1 MKREKKRTEKR
12 MMRFGDASSFFLS
25 DPVSLLFCFSGFY
38 RTCRSGLY
46 LLVYCAVWNQ
56 SVAICNI
63 FCCLKCIAGIFVRN
77 SFYFFEGT
85 ISFFLI
91 DDIAGCSGN
100 LFPGKGLFSFEG
112 FKLYGRTEQIRF
124 HSHCFG
130 SWTVDIT
137 GGCFFACTDHV
148 RIFISDSDLCV
159 FV

>member
-12 MMRFGDASSFFLS
+12 MMRFGDASSFFVRS
-25 DPVSLLFCFSGFY
+25 GKSVILLFRFLPHLQV
-38 RTCRSGLY
+38 RSLPSC
-46 LLVYCAVWNQ
+46 LLCGMEPVCSY
-56 SVAICNI
+56 NI
-63 FCCLKCIAGIFVRN
+63 FCCLKCIAGIFGRN

-112 FKLYGRTEQIRF
+112 FKLCGRTEQIRF

-130 SWTVDIT
+130 SWTVNIT

>member
-1 MKREKKRTEKR
+1 

-100 LFPGKGLFSFEG
+100 LFPERVCFPLRVLSFMDGRSRFGFTVTALETGL
-112 FKLYGRTEQIRF
+112 
-124 HSHCFG
+124 
-130 SWTVDIT
+130 
-137 GGCFFACTDHV
+137 
-148 RIFISDSDLCV
+148 
-159 FV
+159 

>member
-1 MKREKKRTEKR
+1 

-25 DPVSLLFCFSGFY
+25 DLVSLLFCFSGFY

-63 FCCLKCIAGIFVRN
+63 FCCLKCIAGIFGRN

-112 FKLYGRTEQIRF
+112 FKLCGRTEQIRF

-130 SWTVDIT
+130 SWTVNIT